1 MAAVTNQKKQQEV
14 KEAPEQEVKQE
25 ETKEKKAASSKK
37 NWLYESLD
45 ISRWV
50 HYQTIIHNLPF
61 VFFLA
66 AIGIL
71 YIANAHYA
79 EKNIREMSQIEK
91 EMNEMRWEYMTT
103 KSELEYISKQSEVA
117 KMIEPS
123 GLKELQEPPKKI
135 VVKQHE
141 R

>member
-1 MAAVTNQKKQQEV
+1 MPEIINQKKELPPEPPKQEV
-14 KEAPEQEVKQE
+14 KEKKTAP
-25 ETKEKKAASSKK
+25 TKR

-50 HYQTIIHNLPF
+50 HYQTVIRNLPF

-66 AIGIL
+66 ILGIL

-91 EMNEMRWEYMTT
+91 EMNELRWEYMTT

-117 KMIEPS
+117 RLVAPT
-123 GLKELQEPPKKI
+123 GLKELREPPKKI
-135 VVKQHE
+135 VVKSHE